1 LLAIGATWKG
11 YVMSSDVSSIPVA
24 PPKPAPVPRSHEP
37 AVTATT
43 TAHAEIKANVPQPVT
58 PAEPKADPALMR
70 QKLAEAIEHLN
81 EMAQRNNYNLNFSV
95 DDQSNQVVV
104 RVRDSKSGDVI
115 RQMPNEAALRMA
127 HHLSDL
133 KGLLSD
139 EKI

>member
-1 LLAIGATWKG
+1 
-11 YVMSSDVSSIPVA
+11 MSSDISSIQAA
-24 PPKPAPVPRSHEP
+24 PQQPPLVTRSPEP
-37 AVTATT
+37 AVQA
-43 TAHAEIKANVPQPVT
+43 AAAAPADIKMDVPQPVAR
-58 PAEPKADPALMR
+58 AEPKADPALMR

-104 RVRDSKSGDVI
+104 RVRDAKSGDVI

-127 HHLSDL
+127 HHMSDL